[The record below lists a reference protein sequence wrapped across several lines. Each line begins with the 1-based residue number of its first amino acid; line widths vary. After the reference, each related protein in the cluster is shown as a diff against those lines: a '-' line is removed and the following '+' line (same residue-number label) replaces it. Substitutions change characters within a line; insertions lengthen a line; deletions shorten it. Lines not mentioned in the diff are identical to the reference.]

1 MNKHT
6 KDIHDA
12 AAALELA
19 RKFIEKYNVPDCLM
33 LMLAY
38 EKPTFA
44 RAVYGDDGAV
54 AACGEAFGTSGWI
67 ETPNH
72 DGSADWALE
81 IDGVRIILYSVRQK
95 MQLEPRPVSEKEFPL
110 QIQESAQ

>member
-6 KDIHDA
+6 KNINDA
-12 AAALELA
+12 AATLELA

-33 LMLAY
+33 LMMTY

-44 RAVYGDDGAV
+44 RCVYGDDAAV

-67 ETPNH
+67 ETPKP

-81 IDGVRIILYSVRQK
+81 IDGASIILYSARK
-95 MQLEPRPVSEKEFPL
+95 RMQLEPRPVAAKEFPL